1 VATVSAGYADGLP
14 LALTNRG
21 HLIVNG
27 TACPVIGRVSMDYT
41 TVDVSRAGDVRAGDV
56 VVALGGSGKIAV
68 TPDDWAKLK
77 GTHAYD
83 IICSFGNRVERV
95 YVN

>member
-1 VATVSAGYADGLP
+1 
-14 LALTNRG
+14 
-21 HLIVNG
+21 
-27 TACPVIGRVSMDYT
+27 MDYT